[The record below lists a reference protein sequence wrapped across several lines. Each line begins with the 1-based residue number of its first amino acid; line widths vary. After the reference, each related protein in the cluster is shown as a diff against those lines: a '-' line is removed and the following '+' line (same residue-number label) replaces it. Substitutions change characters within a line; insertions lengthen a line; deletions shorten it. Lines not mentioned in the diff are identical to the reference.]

1 MKIPF
6 VLLGLNIIMK
16 LYVVVRFMNH
26 EADVEC
32 HRVTT
37 VTDVEVTDYH
47 RNNVEVY
54 VVMICSQCVMPHVT
68 GAHAVPPQQAIPVR
82 CCRCY
87 HPF

>member
-1 MKIPF
+1 
-6 VLLGLNIIMK
+6 MK
-16 LYVVVRFMNH
+16 LYVVVRFMKH
-26 EADVEC
+26 EANVEF

-68 GAHAVPPQQAIPVR
+68 EHMLCHCNKLYPLDVGVVIITPITIHFR
-82 CCRCY
+82 
-87 HPF
+87 

>member
-1 MKIPF
+1 
-6 VLLGLNIIMK
+6 MK

-26 EADVEC
+26 EANVEF

-47 RNNVEVY
+47 QNNVEVY

-68 GAHAVPPQQAIPVR
+68 
-82 CCRCY
+82 
-87 HPF
+87 